1 MKKKKMLSMLLAVMM
16 VSGLI
21 FTGCGSKGE
30 GPADSVGSGDSGED
44 GKEDG
49 GYVIGFANASVSN
62 SWRVKM
68 RDMLIEEAEK
78 LGVEM
83 ELPEEITCG
92 FSEENQQC
100 LKKHCPYYKCT

>member
-44 GKEDG
+44 
-49 GYVIGFANASVSN
+49 
-62 SWRVKM
+62 M
-68 RDMLIEEAEK
+68 
-78 LGVEM
+78 
-83 ELPEEITCG
+83 
-92 FSEENQQC
+92 
-100 LKKHCPYYKCT
+100 

>member
-1 MKKKKMLSMLLAVMM
+1 MRAVGMLRRCGQYRDIYEHHYKGNAAYGQFLASLQRDDFPRLRR
-16 VSGLI
+16 SGQAWRSQVLQ
-21 FTGCGSKGE
+21 T
-30 GPADSVGSGDSGED
+30 AA
-44 GKEDG
+44 KEAA
-49 GYVIGFANASVSN
+49 GF
-62 SWRVKM
+62 VK
-68 RDMLIEEAEK
+68 EK